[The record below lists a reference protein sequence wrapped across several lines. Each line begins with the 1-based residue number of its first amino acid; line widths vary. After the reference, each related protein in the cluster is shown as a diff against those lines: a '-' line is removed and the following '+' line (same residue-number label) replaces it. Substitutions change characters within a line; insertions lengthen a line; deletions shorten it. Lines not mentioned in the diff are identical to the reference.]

1 MIVRRRSVGER
12 PEAAQESELLL
23 AETRNVS
30 EGLRSRQHRE
40 QAQEQDLLERIN
52 DLAGL
57 PMVRH
62 ILEKRE
68 KNRRLDQR
76 RANRLRH
83 QTILRSESE
92 DDYRFSSNPFCHL
105 LLHPIALTVGRRTLE
120 PIPAMLLNV

>member
-12 PEAAQESELLL
+12 PEAAQQRELLL

-57 PMVRH
+57 SMVRH

-76 RANRLRH
+76 RANRFRH
-83 QTILRSESE
+83 QSILHSESE
-92 DDYRFSSNPFCHL
+92 DAYRFSSNPFCHL
-105 LLHPIALTVGRRTLE
+105 SAQKKIGAGGDDSEDLGEWDAGRT
-120 PIPAMLLNV
+120 